1 MKSKE
6 EMKLVES
13 KGADRFIKF
22 LKELLPYFVIII
34 VVALIRTF
42 LVTPVRVTGRSMH
55 PYLKDG
61 EILMLNKT
69 AKDYNRYDIVVID
82 VGDTKIIKRIIGLPG
97 ENIEF
102 KDCKLYIN
110 NVEKEDFVKECITD
124 DFSLEGLYGYLSIP
138 QGYYFVMGDNR
149 RESSDSRDSRI
160 GLIKEDQIN
169 GRSSLR
175 IWPFGRFGTLK

>member
-13 KGADRFIKF
+13 KGADKFINF

-34 VVALIRTF
+34 VVVIIRTF

-61 EILMLNKT
+61 EILMENKT
-69 AKDYNRYDIVVID
+69 AKNYKRFDIVVVS

-97 ENIEF
+97 ENVEY
-102 KDCKLYIN
+102 KNCKLYIN
-110 NVEKEDFVKECITD
+110 NEEQKDFVSECITD
-124 DFSLEGLYGYLSIP
+124 DFSLEGLFGYLSIP
-138 QGYYFVMGDNR
+138 RGYYFVMGDNR
-149 RESSDSRDSRI
+149 RESSDSRDPRV
-160 GLIKEDQIN
+160 GLIKEDQID
-169 GRSSLR
+169 GRTSFR
-175 IWPFGRFGTLK
+175 IWPFNRFGTLK